1 MQAIKNGG
9 EPQMKAGILSVEK
22 AMSIAIQSEFAA
34 EAVYKALT
42 KRVKNFVLK
51 DKLKF
56 LAAEEKKH
64 EQILLKLFEKM
75 FPGQT
80 PSKEEKVLLPR
91 MQLAIKEEN
100 SVPDLLE
107 MAMEAEKISE
117 EFYDELSQEV
127 EDRTAQEILQ
137 YLASMEHGHYFL
149 LKGEYDLCMRDETYY
164 DRDEFSVDMVHV
176 GP

>member
-1 MQAIKNGG
+1 
-9 EPQMKAGILSVEK
+9 MKASMLSVEK
-22 AMSIAIQSEFAA
+22 ALSVAIKSEVVA
-34 EAVYKALT
+34 EDVYRNLNK
-42 KRVKNFVLK
+42 KVKNFVLQ

-64 EQILLKLFEKM
+64 QKILLGLFHRL
-75 FPGQT
+75 FPEQE
-80 PSKEEKVLLPR
+80 PSKEDKSLLPA
-91 MQLAIKEEN
+91 MELSLEEEA

-107 MAMEAEKISE
+107 MAMEAEKVSE

-127 EDRTAQEILQ
+127 EDRTAKEILQ

-149 LKGEYDLCMRDETYY
+149 IKGEYDLCMRDEDYY
-164 DRDEFSVDMVHV
+164 NRDEFSVDMVHV